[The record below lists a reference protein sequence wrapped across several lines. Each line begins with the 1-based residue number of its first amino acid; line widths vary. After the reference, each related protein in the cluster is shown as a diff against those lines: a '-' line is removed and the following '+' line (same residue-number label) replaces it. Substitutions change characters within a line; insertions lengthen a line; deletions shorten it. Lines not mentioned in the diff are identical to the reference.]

1 GRGERGPRGPHRRR
15 LPAGAAGPARRL
27 GGADGH
33 LVLTPHCWR
42 ITMPITSRYLFTASM
57 DVEPAKEALFNEV
70 YDREHVPT
78 ILKVPGVVS
87 ALRFRR
93 RPLEMIIGG
102 RRKRI
107 VIEGEPTYPALY
119 ELENPSVLVSPEFAK
134 AVELGRWPGEVRPFT
149 KNRKHFMWER
159 V

>member
-1 GRGERGPRGPHRRR
+1 
-15 LPAGAAGPARRL
+15 
-27 GGADGH
+27 
-33 LVLTPHCWR
+33 
-42 ITMPITSRYLFTASM
+42 MPLTSRYLFTASM

-78 ILKVPGVVS
+78 ILEVPGVVS
-87 ALRFRR
+87 ALRFKR

-102 RRKRI
+102 ERKRI
-107 VIEGEPTYPALY
+107 VIEGEPSYTALY
-119 ELENPSVLVSPEFAK
+119 ELESPSVLVSPEFAK

-159 V
+159 I